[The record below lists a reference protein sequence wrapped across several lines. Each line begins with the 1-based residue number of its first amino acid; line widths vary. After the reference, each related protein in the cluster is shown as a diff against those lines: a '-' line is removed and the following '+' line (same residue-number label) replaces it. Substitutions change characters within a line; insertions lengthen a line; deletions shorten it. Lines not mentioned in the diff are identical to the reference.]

1 MEGGSGEGDE
11 EGEGDGEG
19 KGGRRYILQLTQ
31 HSTPQTSLINQFC
44 NLIDDGPMQYCPVRG
59 Q

>member
-11 EGEGDGEG
+11 EGEGEGDREG

-31 HSTPQTSLINQFC
+31 HSTPQTPLIHQFPQP
-44 NLIDDGPMQYCPVRG
+44 NG
-59 Q
+59 